1 MISTIGLITY
11 EVGSAIYGLL
21 IARRTKKNTNISI
34 GSGLSRKDRLC
45 CVSGTELQRMN
56 IYTNLSVYICSVS
69 RRLNGG
75 RTRKWHHKMIE
86 ISCEE
91 EEKVSKLGYLPT
103 TKINN

>member
-1 MISTIGLITY
+1 MRMISTIGLITY
-11 EVGSAIYGLL
+11 EVGSAIYGWL
-21 IARRTKKNTNISI
+21 IARKTKKNTNISVGQDSVERI
-34 GSGLSRKDRLC
+34 GFC

-75 RTRKWHHKMIE
+75 KTRKWHHKMIE

-91 EEKVSKLGYLPT
+91 EEKVSNSVTYQLPR
-103 TKINN
+103 